1 MTSITEPSED
11 VEETPQERPSGDGPG
26 KGGEGQDGRGP
37 GRRWPLIA
45 SWALL
50 VASAVFL
57 SWSCWMFVDMRL
69 GGAQDMAR
77 DRDRA
82 MTAAKQQIA
91 ALNTMDAR
99 RVDQGLRS
107 WLDASTGPL
116 HDELK
121 RTAGRNRQQIQRS
134 GTSATGTVSDAALTA
149 LDRRAGT
156 ARVIATVRIEIS
168 RPGAATT
175 VQRKRFDAALTRTA
189 EGWKLKSLT
198 ALPAGTR

>member
-1 MTSITEPSED
+1 MTETTKTATGSEATEASEAS
-11 VEETPQERPSGDGPG
+11 EGEAAEARSEGGRPPG
-26 KGGEGQDGRGP
+26 AVG
-37 GRRWPLIA
+37 A
-45 SWALL
+45 SLACRALA
-50 VASAVFL
+50 VAAAVFL
-57 SWSCWMFVDMRL
+57 TWACWSYWDMRQ
-69 GGAQDMAR
+69 GDVQDMAR

-82 MTAAKQQIA
+82 VMAARQQIA

-99 RVDQGLRS
+99 HVDRGLQN

-121 RTAGRNRQQIQRS
+121 RTRVQSRQKIQSS

-168 RPGAATT
+168 GRGAAPT
-175 VQRKRFDAALTRTA
+175 VQRKRYDAALTRTA
-189 EGWKLKSLT
+189 AGWKLKSLT
-198 ALPAGTR
+198 ALPVNTR